1 MTLIN
6 RMLERRRLIMAAV
19 ILLSLIGLAA
29 WLEMDRQEDPFF
41 PYRYGHVIA
50 TWPGADPERVER
62 LVLNIIEEK
71 IAEVEEVREIRG
83 TARLGLAH
91 LIIGMHQHVYDTDA
105 VWDRIRVAVSEAE
118 LKLPEGAGPIE
129 IRDRSMDTHGIVL
142 AVTGS
147 DNLLELLE
155 AARDLRRDLFQ
166 VPDIGRIDLL
176 ADPGEELE
184 IALDPVRLHQ
194 YQTDSQSVAAQ
205 IHAANQVL
213 PAGTLLTG
221 ERSLVLRALTDFQRI
236 DELAALPIRL
246 DNGNLVPLSDLASI
260 HLRPAEP
267 ATERLWLN
275 GRPGI
280 AMGIVIPENRLNAV
294 RFGQQVRERVAE
306 LQAEYAPLQI
316 EEMFFQPAWVE
327 RRLAEL
333 GRSLL
338 LGVLIVAGVL
348 LLFMGLRMGLVVAGL
363 LPLVTLSGLAIYAIG
378 GGMLHQMAI
387 AGMVIALGMLV
398 DNAIVM
404 VENLQYHLDRG
415 KQPANAASAAIRE
428 LAGPLAAATGT
439 TLAAFTP
446 LLLARG
452 DTADFTRAIPVMV
465 MLILAVSYFYAILVT
480 PAIARYTL
488 KPRQEVGS
496 GRLVSLGNQLGS
508 VAVRR
513 PLIVLGVT
521 AALIVLAGLA
531 STQLQRDFFPST
543 DRNELIVDLNFSEGT
558 RVEHTDLAAA
568 NLAAQLAELP
578 GVQAVHQFSGF
589 SGPRFYYNLIET
601 PRSPHLARVV
611 AVTSSDRDLPALMDW
626 IREHAVDQMPDAQ
639 VVARRL
645 GQGPPV
651 DAPIEIRIFGNRPD
665 ELAVASDLVM
675 RELRATSGAVDIRHR
690 LGDGMPSLI
699 VHIDDAEAARY
710 GITRA
715 QIASTLAQATQGR
728 QATTW
733 RAGREPLPV
742 LLRSPEGD
750 RLPSHALAGLNVDTA
765 QGPLP
770 LERFVRIET
779 GFQPAVIEHRDL
791 QRMTAVLAETR
802 EGFTYSSVLDQ
813 VWPRLQQLDLPE
825 GISLALGGSAA
836 EADSANQA
844 LFQTLPI
851 GVLLLLVFLL
861 WQFNSFR
868 LVGIVLL
875 TVPLAAVGVI
885 PGLLLAGQPFSFTAT
900 LGVVALIGIV
910 VNNAIVLIDLIE
922 SHRREGLTV
931 EQAISGAVGRR
942 IRPILL
948 TTATTIAGLL
958 PLTFTQSTLWPPMAW
973 AIISGLLAASALT
986 LLVIPAVYR
995 LTVPASEVG
1004 PVGQRLT
1011 APEPQQ

>member
-105 VWDRIRVAVSEAE
+105 VWDRIRVAVADAE

-147 DNLLELLE
+147 DNLLELLD

-404 VENLQYHLDRG
+404 VENLQWHLDRG
-415 KQPANAASAAIRE
+415 KKPAQAAAAAVRE

-446 LLLARG
+446 LLLAAG
-452 DTADFTRAIPVMV
+452 DTADFTRAIPIMV
-465 MLILAVSYFYAILVT
+465 MLILAVSYLYAIMVT
-480 PAIARYTL
+480 PTMASLALRPGVAQHTARIEHIGEWVGALAIRAPIRIL
-488 KPRQEVGS
+488 IGAAVLIALAFALS
-496 GRLVSLGNQLGS
+496 GQM
-508 VAVRR
+508 
-513 PLIVLGVT
+513 
-521 AALIVLAGLA
+521 
-531 STQLQRDFFPST
+531 QRDFFPST
-543 DRNELIVDLNFSEGT
+543 DRNQLIVDLHFAEGT
-558 RVEHTDLAAA
+558 RVEYTDMAAA
-568 NLAAQLAELP
+568 RVADQLSGLEP
-578 GVQAVHQFSGF
+578 VRSVYQFSGF
-589 SGPRFYYNLIET
+589 SGPRFFYNLIET
-601 PRSPHLARVV
+601 PRAPHLARVV
-611 AVTSSDRDLPALMDW
+611 AITDSDRDLPALLDW
-626 IREHAVDQMPDAQ
+626 VRRHIPEQLPEAQ
-639 VVARRL
+639 IVASRL

-651 DAPIEIRIFGNRPD
+651 DAPVEIRLFGRD
-665 ELAVASDLVM
+665 RGDLYQASRQVV
-675 RELRATSGAVDIRHR
+675 EVLRATQGAVDVRHR
-690 LGDGMPSLI
+690 MGDGIPALEFT
-699 VHIDDAEAARY
+699 IDDAQAARY
-710 GITRA
+710 GISRDTIATALAEATR
-715 QIASTLAQATQGR
+715 GR
-728 QATTW
+728 QVSVW
-733 RAGREPLPV
+733 RAGREPVPMLI
-742 LLRSPEGD
+742 RSPEGE
-750 RLPSHALAGLNVDTA
+750 RLPRQALEGVEIQTA
-765 QGPLP
+765 NGRVPLDQ
-770 LERFVRIET
+770 FVHTRT
-779 GFQPAVIEHRDL
+779 TFQPAVIEHRDL
-791 QRMTAVLAETR
+791 QRMTAVLAQTA
-802 EGFTYSSVLDQ
+802 EGVTYNQVLANAMPGLDALEL
-813 VWPRLQQLDLPE
+813 PPGIRLE
-825 GISLALGGSAA
+825 LGGEAA
-836 EADSANQA
+836 EADTANTA

-851 GVLLLLVFLL
+851 GILLLLIFLL

-875 TVPLAAVGVI
+875 TVPLAAIGVI
-885 PGLLLAGQPFSFTAT
+885 PGLILAGQPFSFTAM

-910 VNNAIVLIDLIE
+910 VNNAIVLIDVIE
-922 SHRREGLTV
+922 TNRKEGLTV
-931 EQAISGAVGRR
+931 DQSVAGAVARR
-942 IRPILL
+942 TRPILL

-973 AIISGLLAASALT
+973 AIISGLLASTLLT

-995 LTVPASEVG
+995 LTSPSN
-1004 PVGQRLT
+1004 
-1011 APEPQQ
+1011 